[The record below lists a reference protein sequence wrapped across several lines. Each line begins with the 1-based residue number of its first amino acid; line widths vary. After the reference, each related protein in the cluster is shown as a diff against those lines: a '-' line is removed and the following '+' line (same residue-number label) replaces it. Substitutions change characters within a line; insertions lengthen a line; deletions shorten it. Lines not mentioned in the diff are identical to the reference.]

1 MSLVPFVP
9 NFVLIGGY
17 GYMAYRFARGFR
29 STTYQQDYRIPLA
42 MFWPFLF
49 AVNGS
54 FRKNFLT
61 AIKSED

>member
-1 MSLVPFVP
+1 MTIC
-9 NFVLIGGY
+9 FVLGALDLRY